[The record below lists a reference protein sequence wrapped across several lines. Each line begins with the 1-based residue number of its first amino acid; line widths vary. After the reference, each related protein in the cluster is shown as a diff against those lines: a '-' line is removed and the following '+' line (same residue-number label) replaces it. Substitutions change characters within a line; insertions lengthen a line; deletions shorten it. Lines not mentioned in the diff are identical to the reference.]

1 MVPTKKTSNGSL
13 YYAHTDVGN
22 EQTNIK
28 YSFFFIIPIDCL
40 FKAILLV
47 FTCKDSIYLDNIQI
61 RNDFYRS
68 ISQKYI
74 ILVVK

>member
-28 YSFFFIIPIDCL
+28 YSFFYNTNR
-40 FKAILLV
+40 LL
-47 FTCKDSIYLDNIQI
+47 I
-61 RNDFYRS
+61 
-68 ISQKYI
+68 
-74 ILVVK
+74 